1 VRPASRFPL
10 PASRCF
16 FIEVP
21 LASTAAPPV
30 PQTVRD
36 TSFFGHPRGLST
48 LFFTEMWERFSYY
61 GMRALLILFMTASV
75 GSGGLGFDTAK
86 AGAIY
91 GTYVSLVYITSLPG
105 GWLADRFLGQRRAT
119 LYGGVLIMLGHIC
132 LAVPSL
138 TSFYSGLGLV
148 TLGTGLLKP
157 NISTM
162 VGALYTP
169 EDERRDAGFSLYYM
183 GINTGAFIAPLVCGW
198 FAQSEQFGRVLGA
211 MGIAPE
217 NSWHWGFGM
226 AAVGMFFGLVQYLA
240 GWKHLGSAGMYPAP
254 AESPEAVASQRRLL
268 RMSAAGLV
276 GGGVLLWLLSR
287 AGIVNITAQGVSNV
301 LGAVLVLTTVV
312 FFLWMFLAGRWTPE
326 ERKRLLVVLV
336 LFVAAMIFWS
346 VFEQAGSTLN
356 LFAQRATRTEAFG
369 VRFPPSWL
377 QSVAPF
383 MLVVLSPVF
392 AWIWIRMGKRD
403 PSSPAK
409 FAFGLVCVSLS
420 FAILVIPA
428 REAQLGVRVSPLWL
442 VATYL
447 LHTIGELCLSPVGLS
462 AMTRLAPARIVG
474 LTMGV
479 WFLALSAGNYLGGR
493 VAGLYESFSL
503 PQLFGA
509 VALFAAAA
517 AVVLAFLVR
526 PIRRMLER

>member
-1 VRPASRFPL
+1 LATIATPPAPS
-10 PASRCF
+10 
-16 FIEVP
+16 EVI
-21 LASTAAPPV
+21 
-30 PQTVRD
+30 RD
-36 TSFFGHPRGLST
+36 TRFFGHPRGLST

-75 GSGGLGFDTAK
+75 ATGGLGFDTAK

-119 LYGGVLIMLGHIC
+119 LYGGVLIMLGHIS
-132 LAVPSL
+132 LALPSL
-138 TSFYSGLGLV
+138 MTFYTGLGLV

-162 VGALYTP
+162 VGELYTP
-169 EDERRDAGFSLYYM
+169 EDERRDAGFSIYYM
-183 GINTGAFIAPLVCGW
+183 GINLGAFIAPLVCGW
-198 FAQSEQFGRVLGA
+198 LAQSQQFRQILA
-211 MGIAPE
+211 SMGLAPE
-217 NSWHWGFGM
+217 SAWHWGFGM
-226 AAVGMFFGLVQYLA
+226 AAVGMFFGLVQYLT
-240 GWKHLGSAGMYPAP
+240 GWKNLGAAGMYPAP
-254 AESPEAVASQRRLL
+254 PASPEAAASQRRLL
-268 RMSAAGLV
+268 RLGLLALV
-276 GGGVLLWLLSR
+276 GGGALLWALSM
-287 AGIVNITAQGVSNV
+287 AGVVHITAQAVSNV
-301 LGAVLVLTTVV
+301 LGVVLLLTTVA
-312 FFLWMFLAGRWTPE
+312 FFLWLFLAAKWTPE
-326 ERKRLLVVLV
+326 ERKRLVVVLV
-336 LFVAAMIFWS
+336 LFVAAAIFWS

-369 VRFPPSWL
+369 VAFPPSWL

-383 MLVVLSPVF
+383 TLVLFAPVF
-392 AWIWIRMGKRD
+392 AWIWIRLGKHD

-409 FAFGLVCVSLS
+409 FTLGLFFVALS

-428 REAQLGVRVSPLWL
+428 QDAEQGVRVSPLWL

-462 AMTRLAPARIVG
+462 AMTRLAPARIAG

-479 WFLALSAGNYLGGR
+479 WFLALSMGNYLGGR
-493 VAGLYESFSL
+493 VAGFYESFTL
-503 PQLFGA
+503 PGLFGV

-517 AVVLAFLVR
+517 AVVLALLIR

>member
-1 VRPASRFPL
+1 LTTIADRA
-10 PASRCF
+10 
-16 FIEVP
+16 
-21 LASTAAPPV
+21 AAPD
-30 PQTVRD
+30 QVRD
-36 TSFFGHPRGLST
+36 TRFFGHPRGLST

-75 GSGGLGFDTAK
+75 ASGGLGFDTAK

-132 LAVPSL
+132 LAIPTL

-162 VGALYTP
+162 VGELYTP

-198 FAQSEQFGRVLGA
+198 FAQSEQFRRILGT
-211 MGIAPE
+211 MGVAPE
-217 NSWHWGFGM
+217 SSWHWGFAM

-254 AESPEAVASQRRLL
+254 AESPEAAASQRRLL
-268 RMSAAGLV
+268 RVGVAGLV
-276 GGGVLLWLLSR
+276 GGAVLLWLLSR
-287 AGIVNITAQGVSNV
+287 AGVVVITAQRVSNV

-312 FFLWMFLAGRWTPE
+312 FFLWLFLAGRWTPE

-336 LFVAAMIFWS
+336 LFVAAVIFWS

-369 VRFPPSWL
+369 VPFPPSWL

-383 MLVVLSPVF
+383 SLVVLAPVF

-409 FAFGLVCVSLS
+409 FTFGLVCVSLS
-420 FAILVIPA
+420 FAILVIPGQV
-428 REAQLGVRVSPLWL
+428 AQQGGRVSPLWL

-517 AVVLAFLVR
+517 AVVLALLVR
-526 PIRRMLER
+526 PIRRMLAR

>member
-1 VRPASRFPL
+1 MTAAARPA
-10 PASRCF
+10 
-16 FIEVP
+16 
-21 LASTAAPPV
+21 APD
-30 PQTVRD
+30 TVRD
-36 TSFFGHPRGLST
+36 TRFFGHPKGLST

-61 GMRALLILFMTASV
+61 GMRALLILFMTAPLAA
-75 GSGGLGFDTAK
+75 GGLGFDTAK

-119 LYGGVLIMLGHIC
+119 LYGGVLIMLGHIS
-132 LAVPSL
+132 LAIPSMS
-138 TSFYSGLGLV
+138 SFYAGLGLV

-162 VGALYTP
+162 VGELYTP

-198 FAQSEQFGRVLGA
+198 FAQSEQFRGILGA

-217 NSWHWGFGM
+217 SSWHWGFAM

-254 AESPEAVASQRRLL
+254 AESPEAANAQRRLL
-268 RMSAAGLV
+268 RIGLAAVVGIAVLVWALAAAGV
-276 GGGVLLWLLSR
+276 VQ
-287 AGIVNITAQGVSNV
+287 ITAQGVSNV
-301 LGAVLVLTTVV
+301 LGVVLLLTTVA
-312 FFLWMFLAGRWTPE
+312 FFAWMFLAAHWTPE
-326 ERKRLLVVLV
+326 ERKRLIVVLV
-336 LFVAAMIFWS
+336 LFVAALIFWS

-369 VRFPPSWL
+369 IAFPPSWL

-383 MLVVLSPVF
+383 LLVVLSPVF
-392 AWIWIRMGKRD
+392 AWIWWRLGPRD
-403 PSSPAK
+403 PSSPTK
-409 FAFGLVCVSLS
+409 FTIGLVCVSLS

-428 REAQLGVRVSPLWL
+428 QAAEQGIRVSPLWL
-442 VATYL
+442 VATYF
-447 LHTIGELCLSPVGLS
+447 LHTVGELCLSPVGLS

-479 WFLALSAGNYLGGR
+479 WFVALSVGNYLGGR
-493 VAGLYESFSL
+493 VGGLYESFSL
-503 PQLFGA
+503 PQLFGV

-517 AVVLAFLVR
+517 AVVLALLIR
-526 PIRRMLER
+526 PIRRMLAR